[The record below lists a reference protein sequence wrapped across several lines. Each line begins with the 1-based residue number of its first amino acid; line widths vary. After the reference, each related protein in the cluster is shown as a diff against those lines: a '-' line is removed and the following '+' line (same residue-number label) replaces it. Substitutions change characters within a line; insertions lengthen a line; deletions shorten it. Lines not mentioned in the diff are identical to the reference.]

1 MEILNPKNTQ
11 VSEADFIVVPN
22 DFSSLLGLKTAQE
35 MGLFTIN
42 KENFIAEVTSDT
54 SPLGNLAENCEICQL
69 HKPGI
74 RKRHRDNMRKG
85 KPRGAKLASI

>member
-11 VSEADFIVVPN
+11 VSETDFIVVPN
-22 DFSSLLGLKTAQE
+22 GLKTVKE

-54 SPLGNLAENCEICQL
+54 SQEVWEKQSCTLIQMLHQEHYPAETCHLLVEIGVLAPVEET
-69 HKPGI
+69 KE
-74 RKRHRDNMRKG
+74 
-85 KPRGAKLASI
+85 